1 MLTQIRRTVRWS
13 RGHALYIVLALA
25 VTTVSFVSLFQQAEA
40 VRFVNR
46 SMYINS
52 ARGGDTTHYIVSLAY
67 PTASPLGSLRMEF
80 CDNPIPSL
88 PCDIPPGL
96 DVSSGTLTDQSG
108 TTVGFSVS
116 TQTQNLIILSRAPQL
131 PGAGNSSYRFDNMVN
146 PTGETQDFYIR
157 MTSHAS
163 MDGTGPIIDYGSVSA
178 TTTQE
183 VGLYTQVPPVLIFC
197 VAAQINDNNC
207 EDLDGNYV
215 DFGTLSPDQTVYA
228 SSEIQ
233 ARTNAQYGY
242 SISVH
247 GKTMTS
253 GIKEIPSLTVPTQ
266 SFPGV
271 GQFGMNL
278 AVNTTPAVG
287 ATPTGPGTNAVV
299 NPVYETP
306 DFFLFIPGDVIVT
319 SSAVT
324 MTRKFTANYIVNVP
338 EDQPA
343 GVYSTTV
350 TYVCLAGF

>member
-1 MLTQIRRTVRWS
+1 MVTLVLFVFAASIATTML
-13 RGHALYIVLALA
+13 Y
-25 VTTVSFVSLFQQAEA
+25 QQAEA

-52 ARGGDTTHYIVSLAY
+52 ARGGDITHYIISLAY
-67 PTASPLGSLRMEF
+67 PTASPVGSLRLEF

-96 DVSSGTLTDQSG
+96 DVSSGTLSEQSG
-108 TTVGFSVS
+108 TTIGFSVT
-116 TQTQNLIILSRAPQL
+116 TQTQNLIVLSRAPQL

-146 PTGETQDFYIR
+146 PSGETQDFYVR

-163 MDGTGPIIDYGSVSA
+163 MDGTGPLIDYGSVSA

-197 VAAQINDNNC
+197 VAGQINDNDC

-215 DFGTLSPDQTVYA
+215 DLGDLSSGQTAYA
-228 SSEIQ
+228 TSQIQ

-247 GKTMTS
+247 GKSLTS
-253 GIKEIPSLTVPTQ
+253 GIKEIPAMDVPAQ
-266 SFPGV
+266 SFVGV

-278 AVNTTPAVG
+278 TTNTTPPVG
-287 ATPTGPGTNAVV
+287 ATPTGPGTNAIL
-299 NPVYETP
+299 NPTYEVADT
-306 DFFLFIPGDVIVT
+306 FLFSPGDVIVT
-319 SSAVT
+319 SSSVT
-324 MTRKFTANYIVNVP
+324 MTRKFTASYIVNVDA
-338 EDQPA
+338 DQPA